1 MNVARNTISNV
12 VLSLSKGLAGLFLIP
27 FFVAQVGKE
36 NYAIIVLIL
45 GIIGYAYIFDL
56 GLKQALVRNLSAE
69 KQEEHEENELF
80 ATALAGSLLYFLASF
95 IFLLLVMVLFGRSF
109 GIPDAVLHSSAIYI
123 FIFLYLL
130 VNIISPVFSALLLS
144 KNRFDLVNYRAS
156 FFSLLGIGLTIL
168 LVWLTDLSYY
178 AWMLAALVSK
188 ILELLVLLVLVKKYF
203 PHLEIHVRHYRRSRL
218 GSLLSFG
225 WKMLISKWNRK
236 IKFDS
241 DPLIISY
248 FMGPV
253 AVALY
258 RPGAALVQSIR
269 PIVSSMAGQLFVS
282 ASKAHRDENKKALR
296 ALLFFG
302 SKFTVLAYLP
312 VFFLLLFLGDW
323 IIELWLGR
331 VYQAEDLRLIF
342 RVMVLWSLID
352 LFFYLEGSS
361 YSVLFGID
369 QLDFMIKADFMISL
383 LNIAASV
390 VLIKYF
396 NAGLTGVLIPGVCI
410 ELFARIGFFINTAKR
425 IGITLK
431 ECLMEYFIPL
441 FLAFVLVFV
450 PLWLVHLQ
458 HFTPWIRISS
468 VVVILALFYPML
480 CWKLALNHEERTLL
494 SSRLR
499 KFLPFLS

>member
-1 MNVARNTISNV
+1 
-12 VLSLSKGLAGLFLIP
+12 
-27 FFVAQVGKE
+27 
-36 NYAIIVLIL
+36 
-45 GIIGYAYIFDL
+45 
-56 GLKQALVRNLSAE
+56 
-69 KQEEHEENELF
+69 
-80 ATALAGSLLYFLASF
+80 
-95 IFLLLVMVLFGRSF
+95 
-109 GIPDAVLHSSAIYI
+109 
-123 FIFLYLL
+123 
-130 VNIISPVFSALLLS
+130 
-144 KNRFDLVNYRAS
+144 
-156 FFSLLGIGLTIL
+156 
-168 LVWLTDLSYY
+168 
-178 AWMLAALVSK
+178 
-188 ILELLVLLVLVKKYF
+188 
-203 PHLEIHVRHYRRSRL
+203 
-218 GSLLSFG
+218 
-225 WKMLISKWNRK
+225 
-236 IKFDS
+236 
-241 DPLIISY
+241 
-248 FMGPV
+248 
-253 AVALY
+253 
-258 RPGAALVQSIR
+258 
-269 PIVSSMAGQLFVS
+269 MAGQLFVS

-458 HFTPWIRISS
+458 HFTLWIRISS
-468 VVVILALFYPML
+468 VILILALFYPML

-494 SSRLR
+494 SARLR
-499 KFLPFLS
+499 KFVPFLS

>member
-1 MNVARNTISNV
+1 MNVARNTVSNL

-36 NYAIIVLIL
+36 NYGVIVLIL
-45 GIIGYAYIFDL
+45 GIIGYADLFDL

-69 KQEEHEENELF
+69 KLDEQEENELF

-95 IFLLLVMVLFGRSF
+95 SFLLLVMLLFGSSF
-109 GIPDAVLHSSAIYI
+109 GIPETVLHSPAIYI

-130 VNIISPVFSALLLS
+130 VNIVSPVFSALLLS

-156 FFSLLGIGLTIL
+156 FFSLLGIALTIL

-178 AWMLAALVSK
+178 AWMLAALISK
-188 ILELLVLLVLVKKYF
+188 LLEFLVLLSLVRKYF
-203 PHLEIHVRHYRRSRL
+203 PQLEIHARYYRRSRL

-225 WKMLISKWNRK
+225 WKMLVSKWNRK

-248 FMGPV
+248 FMGPA

-258 RPGAALVQSIR
+258 RPGAALVQSLR

-282 ASKAHRDENKKALR
+282 ASRAHRDENKKALR

-312 VFFLLLFLGDW
+312 VFFLLIFLGDW
-323 IIELWLGR
+323 ICGLWLGR
-331 VYQAEDLRLIF
+331 VYEADDLKLIYQ
-342 RVMVLWSLID
+342 VLVLWSLID
-352 LFFYLEGSS
+352 LFFYIEGSS

-369 QLDFMIKADFMISL
+369 QLDFMIKADFIISL
-383 LNIAASV
+383 LNILASV

-396 NAGLTGVLIPGVCI
+396 DAGIKGVLIPGVAI
-410 ELFARIGFFINTAKR
+410 ELFARTGFFINTAKR
-425 IGITLK
+425 IGLSLK
-431 ECLMEYFIPL
+431 DCFLDYFFPLLMTISL
-441 FLAFVLVFV
+441 IFL
-450 PLWLVHLQ
+450 PLWLIHLQ
-458 HFTPWIRISS
+458 QFDIWIRISS
-468 VVVILALFYPML
+468 VFVVLALFYPLL
-480 CWKLALNHEERTLL
+480 CWKIALSKEERNLL
-494 SSRLR
+494 SSRL
-499 KFLPFLS
+499 KPFLPFLS